1 MHPQL
6 EAIVT
11 EFRNGS
17 ERLHRLA
24 DVVAPERWAQRPGP
38 ERWSVA
44 ECVAHLN
51 LTTGAFRPLVL
62 DALERGRRLQESSAV
77 PSAGRHSRGLLG
89 GLLWRV
95 LSRPGKFRTK
105 TTAAFVPHQPGSAAE
120 LVAEFDRL
128 QDEQIAW
135 VMAADGLPLGAVK
148 LASPFNARV
157 RYNLFATLSILARHQ
172 QRHLWQA
179 EEAARAAPASSR

>member
-11 EFRNGS
+11 ELRNGS

-24 DVVAPERWAQRPGP
+24 DVVPPDRWAQRPGP
-38 ERWSVA
+38 DRWSVA

-51 LTTGAFRPLVL
+51 LTTEAFRPLVL
-62 DALERGRRLQESSAV
+62 DALERGRRLRGANAV
-77 PSAGRHSRGLLG
+77 RVAARYSRGLLG

-105 TTAAFVPHQPGSAAE
+105 TTAAFVPLQPGSAAS

-135 VMAADGLPLGAVK
+135 VRAADGLPLGAVK
-148 LASPFNARV
+148 VASAFNARV
-157 RYNLFATLSILARHQ
+157 RYNLFAALSILARHQ

-179 EEAARAAPASSR
+179 EEAAAK

>member
-11 EFRNGS
+11 EFENGRV
-17 ERLHRLA
+17 RLRRLA
-24 DVVAPERWAQRPGP
+24 DVVPPERWAIRPQP

-51 LTTGAFRPLVL
+51 LTTAAFRPLVEK
-62 DALERGRRLQESSAV
+62 AIEEGRRLRRSEHTGSYSLGMV
-77 PSAGRHSRGLLG
+77 G
-89 GLLWRV
+89 GLLWWM
-95 LSRPGKFRTK
+95 LSRPGRFRVK
-105 TTAAFVPHQPGSAAE
+105 TTPAFVPRAVQPSGE
-120 LVAEFDRL
+120 IIAEFDRL

-135 VMAADGLPLGAVK
+135 VRAAEGLPLGV
-148 LASPFNARV
+148 LRIPSPFNTRV
-157 RYNLFATLSILARHQ
+157 RYNLYAALAILARHQ

-179 EEAARAAPASSR
+179 EQAAQP

>member
-1 MHPQL
+1 
-6 EAIVT
+6 
-11 EFRNGS
+11 
-17 ERLHRLA
+17 
-24 DVVAPERWAQRPGP
+24 
-38 ERWSVA
+38 
-44 ECVAHLN
+44 LN
-51 LTTGAFRPLVL
+51 LTTAAFRPLVVE
-62 DALERGRRLQESSAV
+62 ALERGRRLREANTVRVAASY
-77 PSAGRHSRGLLG
+77 SRGLLG

-105 TTAAFVPHQPGSAAE
+105 TTAAFVPLQPGSAAS

-135 VMAADGLPLGAVK
+135 VRAADGLPLGAVK
-148 LASPFNARV
+148 VASAFNARV
-157 RYNLFATLSILARHQ
+157 RYNLFAALSILARYQ